1 MTKSSVVTSSAVK
14 ASKPVDKPKKLP
26 LQSNPN
32 DDDSSF
38 KLHCSIALVVRL
50 FFVVYGA
57 YHDRYFKV
65 PYTDVDYKVFT
76 DAAR

>member
-1 MTKSSVVTSSAVK
+1 MTKSVSPARVK
-14 ASKPVDKPKKLP
+14 LAPKPVDKPKKVAAQISP
-26 LQSNPN
+26 

-38 KLHCSIALVVRL
+38 KLHCSIALAVRL
-50 FFVVYGA
+50 FFVVYGT